1 MEELLSMNGIV
12 KSFPGVQALKGVH
25 FDLRAGEVHALIG
38 ENGAGKSTLMKIL
51 TGSYQADEGEIIY
64 QGKPVSIPNP
74 RTAQELGINIVHQE
88 IHLMPDLSVAENIF
102 VGIEPRSRFFPGMYD
117 FKEMNR
123 RAGLVLAEVGL
134 NVAPETKTAKL
145 SVAQQQMVAIARILE
160 LKSKIVV
167 LDEPT
172 AALAAAEVSALFAM
186 IGQLKEKGIG
196 IVYISHRME
205 ELDVV
210 ADRVSVFRDG
220 SYIKTLNYRE
230 STRGELISLMV
241 GRELVNQYPSH
252 QAKKGEELLW
262 VKELK
267 TSQGL
272 MISDFHLYRGE
283 ILGLY
288 GLVGAGRT
296 EFARALFGADRTEI
310 YQVMFDGKDLKVQN
324 TVEAVRYGI
333 GYLTEDRKRDG
344 LALGLSVENNIS
356 MASLSHL
363 SSWGVLREKECKTNA
378 QSYIEDLKI
387 RTPSFR
393 QLTRLLSGG
402 NQQKVIIARWLT
414 RKAKLLIFDEPT
426 RGIDVGA
433 RKEIYDLLNRLVE
446 SGVGVMV
453 ISSDL
458 PEVMGVSDRIV
469 VMHDLHVTGD
479 VMKSQ
484 ATQERLLEMAVM

>member
-1 MEELLSMNGIV
+1 
-12 KSFPGVQALKGVH
+12 
-25 FDLRAGEVHALIG
+25 
-38 ENGAGKSTLMKIL
+38 
-51 TGSYQADEGEIIY
+51 
-64 QGKPVSIPNP
+64 
-74 RTAQELGINIVHQE
+74 
-88 IHLMPDLSVAENIF
+88 
-102 VGIEPRSRFFPGMYD
+102 
-117 FKEMNR
+117 
-123 RAGLVLAEVGL
+123 
-134 NVAPETKTAKL
+134 
-145 SVAQQQMVAIARILE
+145 
-160 LKSKIVV
+160 
-167 LDEPT
+167 
-172 AALAAAEVSALFAM
+172 
-186 IGQLKEKGIG
+186 
-196 IVYISHRME
+196 
-205 ELDVV
+205 
-210 ADRVSVFRDG
+210 
-220 SYIKTLNYRE
+220 
-230 STRGELISLMV
+230 
-241 GRELVNQYPSH
+241 
-252 QAKKGEELLW
+252 
-262 VKELK
+262 
-267 TSQGL
+267 
-272 MISDFHLYRGE
+272 
-283 ILGLY
+283 
-288 GLVGAGRT
+288 
-296 EFARALFGADRTEI
+296 
-310 YQVMFDGKDLKVQN
+310 
-324 TVEAVRYGI
+324 
-333 GYLTEDRKRDG
+333 
-344 LALGLSVENNIS
+344 

>member
-1 MEELLSMNGIV
+1 
-12 KSFPGVQALKGVH
+12 
-25 FDLRAGEVHALIG
+25 
-38 ENGAGKSTLMKIL
+38 
-51 TGSYQADEGEIIY
+51 
-64 QGKPVSIPNP
+64 
-74 RTAQELGINIVHQE
+74 
-88 IHLMPDLSVAENIF
+88 
-102 VGIEPRSRFFPGMYD
+102 
-117 FKEMNR
+117 
-123 RAGLVLAEVGL
+123 
-134 NVAPETKTAKL
+134 
-145 SVAQQQMVAIARILE
+145 
-160 LKSKIVV
+160 
-167 LDEPT
+167 
-172 AALAAAEVSALFAM
+172 
-186 IGQLKEKGIG
+186 
-196 IVYISHRME
+196 
-205 ELDVV
+205 
-210 ADRVSVFRDG
+210 
-220 SYIKTLNYRE
+220 
-230 STRGELISLMV
+230 MV

-458 PEVMGVSDRIV
+458 P
-469 VMHDLHVTGD
+469 
-479 VMKSQ
+479 
-484 ATQERLLEMAVM
+484 